1 MSMPAY
7 YTTKDKIWHYAFRVI
22 CFAIFF
28 FLLAPILI
36 MIPLSFNAQ
45 PFFTFTR
52 EMLTLNPEG

>member
-7 YTTKDKIWHYAFRVI
+7 YTAKDKIWHYTFRVI
-22 CFAIFF
+22 CYSIFF

-45 PFFTFTR
+45 PFFHIY
-52 EMLTLNPEG
+52 P